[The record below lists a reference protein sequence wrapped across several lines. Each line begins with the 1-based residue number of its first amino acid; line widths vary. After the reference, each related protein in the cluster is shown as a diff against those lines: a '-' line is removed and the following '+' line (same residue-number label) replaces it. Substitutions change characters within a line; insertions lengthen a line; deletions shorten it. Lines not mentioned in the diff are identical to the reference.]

1 MDKKSLIQIFLIILL
16 LIVTL
21 LIFNHF
27 YISNNSLENPKNKEV
42 TNIEKDNEQVVDKNI
57 IENVQYSLN
66 NNKGDIYQVL
76 ADFGEINLDN
86 PNLMFLTNVNASLI
100 LANKTNIKLT
110 SDFANFNT
118 KTFETTFIKN
128 IKVERDEETITGD
141 ELYLVLENETNN
153 TKNTSLSDEN
163 LIRISNNIL
172 YKKPG
177 YSLKADILEM
187 DLISKD
193 IKIFML
199 DEQKKVFA
207 KTIIK

>member
-1 MDKKSLIQIFLIILL
+1 MGKKSLIQICLVVLLFII
-16 LIVTL
+16 TL

-27 YISNNSLENPKNKEV
+27 YISNNSLENSKNKEV
-42 TNIEKDNEQVVDKNI
+42 TNIKKDDEQIIDKNI

-100 LANKTNIKLT
+100 LANKTNIILT

-118 KTFETTFIKN
+118 KTFETTFIN
-128 IKVERDEETITGD
+128 NVKVKREEETIIGD
-141 ELYLVLENETNN
+141 ELYLVLEREKNENDN
-153 TKNTSLSDEN
+153 TPILEEN

-187 DLISKD
+187 DLITKN

-199 DEQKKVFA
+199 DKQKKVFA
-207 KTIIK
+207 KTTIK

>member
-100 LANKTNIKLT
+100 LANKTNIILT

-128 IKVERDEETITGD
+128 IKVERDEEIITGD

-199 DEQKKVFA
+199 DKQKKVFA
-207 KTIIK
+207 KTVIK

>member
-1 MDKKSLIQIFLIILL
+1 MEKKSLIQIFLIILL
-16 LIVTL
+16 FITAL

-27 YISNNSLENPKNKEV
+27 YTSNDSAK
-42 TNIEKDNEQVVDKNI
+42 NIEKKIIDTEINEKQSVDKNI
-57 IENVQYSLN
+57 IENVQYSFN
-66 NNKGDIYQVL
+66 NSKGDIYQVL

-100 LANKTNIKLT
+100 LTNKTNIILT

-118 KTFETTFIKN
+118 KTFETTFINN
-128 IKVERDEETITGD
+128 IKVERDEEIITGD
-141 ELYLVLENETNN
+141 ELYLVLEQEKKENN
-153 TKNTSLSDEN
+153 NDSSLEEN

-177 YSLKADILEM
+177 YSLKADILEI
-187 DLISKD
+187 DLITKN

-199 DEQKKVFA
+199 DKQKKVFA

>member
-1 MDKKSLIQIFLIILL
+1 MEKKSLIQIFLIILL
-16 LIVTL
+16 FIIAL

-27 YISNNSLENPKNKEV
+27 YTSNDSAK
-42 TNIEKDNEQVVDKNI
+42 NIEKKIIDTEINEKQSVDKNI
-57 IENVQYSLN
+57 IENVQYSFN
-66 NNKGDIYQVL
+66 NSKGDIYQVL

-100 LANKTNIKLT
+100 LTNKTNIILT

-118 KTFETTFIKN
+118 KTFETTFINN
-128 IKVERDEETITGD
+128 IKVERDEEIITGD
-141 ELYLVLENETNN
+141 ELYLVLEQEKKENN
-153 TKNTSLSDEN
+153 NDSSLEEN

-177 YSLKADILEM
+177 YSLKADILEI
-187 DLISKD
+187 DLITKN

-199 DEQKKVFA
+199 DKEKKVFA

>member
-1 MDKKSLIQIFLIILL
+1 MEKKSLIQIFLIILL
-16 LIVTL
+16 LIITFS
-21 LIFNHF
+21 IFNRF
-27 YISNNSLENPKNKEV
+27 YISNNSSQNLENKKN
-42 TNIEKDNEQVVDKNI
+42 TDIENSVKQTVDKNI
-57 IENVQYSLN
+57 IENVQYSFN
-66 NNKGDIYQVL
+66 NTKGDLYQVL

-100 LANKTNIKLT
+100 LTNKTNIVLT

-118 KTFETTFIKN
+118 KTFETTFIN
-128 IKVERDEETITGD
+128 NVKVEKEEETITGD
-141 ELYLVLENETNN
+141 ELYLVLDQEKKENDKGSTLE
-153 TKNTSLSDEN
+153 EN

-187 DLISKD
+187 DLITKN

-199 DEQKKVFA
+199 DKQKKVFA
-207 KTIIK
+207 TTLIK

>member
-1 MDKKSLIQIFLIILL
+1 MGKKSLIQICLVVLLFII
-16 LIVTL
+16 TL

-27 YISNNSLENPKNKEV
+27 YISNNSLENSKNKEI
-42 TNIEKDNEQVVDKNI
+42 TEIEKNNGQVIDKNI

-66 NNKGDIYQVL
+66 NNKGDVYQVL

-86 PNLMFLTNVNASLI
+86 PNLMFLTNVNASLL
-100 LANKTNIKLT
+100 LANRTNIKLT
-110 SDFANFNT
+110 SEFANFNT

-128 IKVERDEETITGD
+128 IKVEREEETITGD
-141 ELYLVLENETNN
+141 ELYLVLENEKEKTEN
-153 TKNTSLSDEN
+153 TPLLDEN
-163 LIRISNNIL
+163 LIRIFNNIL
-172 YKKPG
+172 YKTPG

-193 IKIFML
+193 LKIFML
-199 DEQKKVFA
+199 DKQKKVFA

>member
-1 MDKKSLIQIFLIILL
+1 MGKKYLIQIFLIIILFIIT
-16 LIVTL
+16 LI
-21 LIFNHF
+21 IFNHF
-27 YISNNSLENPKNKEV
+27 YISNSSLGNSKNKETV
-42 TNIEKDNEQVVDKNI
+42 NIEKNNEQVVDKNI

-66 NNKGDIYQVL
+66 NNKGDVYQVL

-86 PNLMFLTNVNASLI
+86 PNLMFLTNVNARLI
-100 LANKTNIKLT
+100 LANKTNIILT
-110 SDFANFNT
+110 SEFANFNT

-128 IKVERDEETITGD
+128 IKVEREEETITGD
-141 ELYLVLENETNN
+141 ELYLVLENEKEKTENIP
-153 TKNTSLSDEN
+153 LSDEN

-199 DEQKKVFA
+199 DKQKKVFA

>member
-193 IKIFML
+193 LKIFML
-199 DEQKKVFA
+199 DKQKKVFA
-207 KTIIK
+207 KTTIK

>member
-1 MDKKSLIQIFLIILL
+1 MGKKSLIQICLVVLL
-16 LIVTL
+16 FIVTL

-27 YISNNSLENPKNKEV
+27 YISNNSLENSKNKEV
-42 TNIEKDNEQVVDKNI
+42 TNMKKDTEQVIDKNI

-66 NNKGDIYQVL
+66 NNRGDIYQVL
-76 ADFGEINLDN
+76 ADYGEINLDN
-86 PNLMFLTNVNASLI
+86 PNLMLLTNVNASLI
-100 LANKTNIKLT
+100 LANKTNIILT

-141 ELYLVLENETNN
+141 ELYLVLENEKNN
-153 TKNTSLSDEN
+153 TENTSLSDEN

-199 DEQKKVFA
+199 DKQKKVFA

>member
-1 MDKKSLIQIFLIILL
+1 MGKKSLIQIFLIVLL
-16 LIVTL
+16 FIVTL

-100 LANKTNIKLT
+100 LANKTNIILT

-153 TKNTSLSDEN
+153 TENTSLSDEN

-199 DEQKKVFA
+199 DKQKKVFA
-207 KTIIK
+207 TTIIK